1 LKRSSYWTCQAAFA
15 VFAVMAGCVLGG
27 RTALKHGIECFA
39 GPPYLVLGQVQ
50 SLGAGSGPSVTL
62 ASVGTWEG
70 PPVRSAAGASPEK
83 LPGSPQTEKGS
94 GEGEEPKGGG
104 VFKLINFVILA
115 GALVYLLRKPL
126 GSFLAQRSDT
136 IREELEEGRKALE
149 ASQTQLR
156 VIEDKLGRLEEE
168 IASFKAAATREMEAE
183 GERLRSAA
191 AEEAEKVAQSAR
203 AQIEISARAAKLE
216 LKVYA
221 AAQAVELAEE
231 MVRQRLDE
239 NGRKR
244 LVTRF
249 VEDLKNGRPSGN

>member
-1 LKRSSYWTCQAAFA
+1 MKRSSYWTCQAAFA

-126 GSFLAQRSDT
+126 GSFLAQRSDPFLKFGYFFARLLG
-136 IREELEEGRKALE
+136 IRHLSSPSGVSDL
-149 ASQTQLR
+149 L
-156 VIEDKLGRLEEE
+156 KLIL
-168 IASFKAAATREMEAE
+168 
-183 GERLRSAA
+183 A
-191 AEEAEKVAQSAR
+191 AESAENSGAR
-203 AQIEISARAAKLE
+203 
-216 LKVYA
+216 
-221 AAQAVELAEE
+221 
-231 MVRQRLDE
+231 
-239 NGRKR
+239 
-244 LVTRF
+244 
-249 VEDLKNGRPSGN
+249 KNDSRTEFHPG